1 MKKILFSV
9 FVVIYASLSS
19 VAASRE
25 YYELR
30 TYHFKDAKQQ
40 QRVEVYLKNA
50 FIPAL
55 HRLGIKNVGV
65 FKPIETDSTYEKK
78 LLVLIPFQSL
88 NDFDNLFE
96 KLSKDKQYLED
107 GKDYVDA
114 PFDNPPYQRFE
125 SAVLKAFSGMPQSAV
140 PNLKTPHHERVY
152 ELRSYEG
159 HTEKIYRNKVKMFND
174 GDEIGLFKRLGFN
187 AVFYAET
194 IAGSTMPNLVYMTT
208 FENQSSRDSHW
219 KAFVDDPQWKKLI
232 VMPEYQH
239 NVSKNVTT
247 FFRPVSYSDY

>member
-1 MKKILFSV
+1 MKKIFISALVLLF
-9 FVVIYASLSS
+9 ASSS
-19 VAASRE
+19 SFSAPRE

-40 QRVEVYLKNA
+40 ERVEAYLKNA

-55 HRLGIKNVGV
+55 HRLGIKKVGV
-65 FKPIETDSTYEKK
+65 FKPIESDSTYGRK
-78 LLVLIPFQSL
+78 LLVFIPFPSL
-88 NDFDNLFE
+88 NEFDNLFE
-96 KLSKDKQYLED
+96 RLSKDNQYLVD
-107 GKDYVDA
+107 GKDYIDA
-114 PFDNPPYQRFE
+114 SYDNPPYQRFE
-125 SAVLKAFSGMPQSAV
+125 SAVLKAFSGMPESAV
-140 PNLKTPHHERVY
+140 PNLKAPHNERVY

-159 HTEKIYRNKVKMFND
+159 HTEKIYRNKVKMFID

-208 FENQSSRDSHW
+208 FESQSSRDAHW
-219 KAFVDDPQWKKLI
+219 KAFIDDPQWKKLI
-232 VMPEYQH
+232 AIPEYQH

-247 FFRPVSYSDY
+247 FFRPVSYSDF